1 MLTKAPPLY
10 WTRWMRRTPYITYD
24 RSREWFQNRALQDS
38 LLEAAE
44 TMADLV
50 DPATVRAI
58 LSQHASGEDRTRS
71 VAFLLTMARW
81 KQVLTSV
88 DEAS

>member
-1 MLTKAPPLY
+1 MASCQ
-10 WTRWMRRTPYITYD
+10 
-24 RSREWFQNRALQDS
+24 SRLWKGERQ

-44 TMADLV
+44 TMEDLV

-81 KQVLTSV
+81 KQALSSV
-88 DEAS
+88 GGAS